1 MKYVR
6 ADAVFPVELLNEV
19 QKYMPNGLVY
29 IPKAQNSRKGWGTI
43 SGERKRLERRNKE
56 MKALFRES
64 AKSIEALADEYH
76 LSVETVKNIVYRR

>member
-6 ADAVFPVELLNEV
+6 ADAVFPTDLLAEL
-19 QKYMPNGLVY
+19 QKYMPGGLVY
-29 IPKAQNSRKGWGTI
+29 IPKVQSSRKGWGTV
-43 SGERKRLERRNKE
+43 SGERTRLETRNRE
-56 MKALFRES
+56 IKALHRES